1 MSYLSTGPQ
10 PVKFHKPLAAETP
23 SVVEHS
29 NFPVPQPR
37 LSVLNARIRAE
48 LTALGHSYS
57 AALTHGITIGCALKE
72 LKPLVGRGNW
82 VDHLGREFGMTVRS
96 AQIFMLLAEHRTTL
110 EAAQEEKRSSASLL
124 TIRSALR
131 LIRTGTTDTGKK
143 KSKKDKQ
150 SSGSPLKAAN
160 WKAATLDERKVFIA
174 AIPVVQLKAALSDDQ
189 RKEIVDRIDD
199 MRAVKARLDAA
210 SMTVT
215 AMKKARE
222 VRKAA

>member
-1 MSYLSTGPQ
+1 
-10 PVKFHKPLAAETP
+10 
-23 SVVEHS
+23 
-29 NFPVPQPR
+29 
-37 LSVLNARIRAE
+37 
-48 LTALGHSYS
+48 
-57 AALTHGITIGCALKE
+57 
-72 LKPLVGRGNW
+72 
-82 VDHLGREFGMTVRS
+82 MTVRS

-131 LIRTGTTDTGKK
+131 LIRTGKTDTGKK
-143 KSKKDKQ
+143 KSKKDKR

-160 WKAATLDERKVFIA
+160 WKAATLDERKTFIA

-199 MRAVKARLDAA
+199 MRAVKARLDAT

-215 AMKKARE
+215 AMKKARWNKKKARWE
-222 VRKAA
+222 VRRAV